1 MKRSLLIRQSCRTL
15 LRYKLRSA
23 FMMLGTFLGIASLT
37 LVISIGKG
45 AERKILTT
53 IRQLFGSSS
62 ILVMARG
69 TRFMGGPRAGAAR
82 LTLDDLAAVA
92 AELPDIEVWDPQQA
106 VPDAAVRRGDAATTA
121 RVLGA
126 SDRFERAWNRRV
138 IRGEAFGVAAMSSS
152 ARVALIGETVAR
164 RLFPSADPLEGEIL
178 IGAVP
183 FRVTGILE
191 PFGTDLHGMDRDNEI
206 VVPIS
211 TLMRR
216 VMNVDSIAAAK
227 LIVIDRGNVA
237 GNVREVRRILR
248 QRHAIAEGQ
257 PDDFT
262 ILSAVEIQKNVAMIQ
277 RVLFLYLPMVAG
289 VALLVGGIVS
299 ATLMLSAV
307 SERIAEIGLRR
318 AVGARPA
325 DIRLQFLIETAITTL
340 IGGIAGVVV
349 GYAAAQMLAT
359 RFHLGD
365 IFSWPAVL
373 LGIVLSIVTGL
384 AAGVAPA
391 RRAAAMQPVEALR

>member
-1 MKRSLLIRQSCRTL
+1 MKTARIVRHSFKALF
-15 LRYKLRSA
+15 RYKLRSG

-37 LVISIGKG
+37 LVVSVGKG
-45 AERKILTT
+45 AERKILDT

-69 TRFMGGPRAGAAR
+69 TRFMGGPRADAAR
-82 LTLDDLAAVA
+82 LTIDDAAAIA
-92 AELPDIEVWDPQQA
+92 AELPEIEVWDPQQA
-106 VPDAAVRRGDAATTA
+106 VPDAPVRRGNAATTA

-126 SDRFERAWNRRV
+126 SERFERAWSRGV
-138 IRGEAFGVAAMSSS
+138 TRGEAFEASAVNGS
-152 ARVALIGETVAR
+152 ARVAMIGETVSGK
-164 RLFPSADPLEGEIL
+164 LFPGQDPVGGEIL

-183 FRVTGILE
+183 FRVIGILE
-191 PFGTDLHGMDRDNEI
+191 RFGTDLHGMDRDNEI

-216 VMNVDSIAAAK
+216 VMNVDTIAAAK
-227 LIVIDRGNVA
+227 LIVAEHASVA
-237 GNVREVRRILR
+237 GNVTEVRRILR
-248 QRHAIAEGQ
+248 RRHAIAEGR

-262 ILSAVEIQKNVAMIQ
+262 ILSAVEVQKNVARVE
-277 RVLFLYLPMVAG
+277 RVLFLYLPLVAG
-289 VALLVGGIVS
+289 VALLVGGIVA

-307 SERIAEIGLRR
+307 SERIGEIGLRR
-318 AVGARPA
+318 AVGARPE

-340 IGGIAGVVV
+340 MGGAIGILA
-349 GYAAAQMLAT
+349 GYALAQWIAT
-359 RFHLGD
+359 RFHLGE

-373 LGIVLSIVTGL
+373 LGIVLSILTGL

-391 RRAAAMQPVEALR
+391 RRAAALQPVDALR

>member
-1 MKRSLLIRQSCRTL
+1 MKRSPLVRQSFRTL

-45 AERKILTT
+45 AERKILAT

-69 TRFMGGPRAGAAR
+69 TRFMGGPRADAAR
-82 LTLDDLAAVA
+82 LTLDDLAAIA
-92 AELPDIEVWDPQQA
+92 AELPDIQVWDPQQA

-126 SDRFERAWNRRV
+126 SERFERAWNRRV
-138 IRGEAFGVAAMSSS
+138 TRGETFGVAAVSSS
-152 ARVALIGETVAR
+152 ARVAMIGETVAK
-164 RLFPSADPLEGEIL
+164 RLFPGEDPLDGEIL

-227 LIVIDRGNVA
+227 LIVVERGNVG

-248 QRHAIAEGQ
+248 ERHAIAEGR

-277 RVLFLYLPMVAG
+277 RVLFLYLPLVAG

-307 SERIAEIGLRR
+307 SERVAEIGLRR

-349 GYAAAQMLAT
+349 GYGVAQMVAT

-373 LGIVLSIVTGL
+373 LGLVLSIVTGL

-391 RRAAAMQPVEALR
+391 RRAAALQPVEALR

>member
-1 MKRSLLIRQSCRTL
+1 MKRTLLVRQSLRAL
-15 LRYKLRSA
+15 LRYKLRSG

-45 AERKILTT
+45 AQRKILATV
-53 IRQLFGSSS
+53 RQLFGSSS

-69 TRFMGGPRAGAAR
+69 TRFMGGPRADAAR
-82 LTLDDLAAVA
+82 LTVDDVA
-92 AELPDIEVWDPQQA
+92 AIAEELPQIEVWDPQQA
-106 VPDAAVRRGDAATTA
+106 VPDAPVRRGDAATTA
-121 RVLGA
+121 RVLGH
-126 SDRFERAWNRRV
+126 SERFGQTWERRV
-138 IRGEAFGVAAMSSS
+138 TRGEAFGASSVSAS
-152 ARVALIGETVAR
+152 ARVAMIGETVAR
-164 RLFPSADPLEGEIL
+164 RLFPGEDPLDGEVL

-183 FRVTGILE
+183 FRVIGILE

-216 VMNVDSIAAAK
+216 VMNVDTIAAAK
-227 LIVIDRGNVA
+227 LVVAQGAGVAANVT
-237 GNVREVRRILR
+237 EVRRILR
-248 QRHAIAEGQ
+248 QRHAIAEGR

-262 ILSAVEIQKNVAMIQ
+262 ILSAVEVQKNVAMIQ
-277 RVLFLYLPMVAG
+277 KVLFLYLPLVAG

-318 AVGARPA
+318 AVGARPK
-325 DIRLQFLIETAITTL
+325 DIRTQFLLETAITTL
-340 IGGIAGVVV
+340 LGGVAGVLA
-349 GYAAAQMLAT
+349 GGAAAEMVAT
-359 RFHLGD
+359 RFHLGE

-373 LGIVLSIVTGL
+373 LGIALSILTGL

-391 RRAAAMQPVEALR
+391 RRAAALQPVEALR